1 MKPASFGEPRHGAAG
16 AEPRGGGFLIRRI
29 RIAAAAVL
37 LIVTVQGAAQ
47 VPAQPSQTGQVQPLR
62 PLAVTQLDE
71 RRQGSDLDSPRPIT
85 ITLSDPIPIVD
96 LLLMLVRDTR
106 LSVVADPDVQGVF
119 RGDLKDVTVRQ
130 ALEMILQPHGLDYSV
145 QGNLIRVFKRRF
157 ETRRFDLN
165 YVVTRRSGSRTLA
178 ASNVI
183 MPSTA
188 SGLQPGTQGGG
199 QGSSAAVTGTDN
211 GDIFSEVSAGVQTLL
226 SAEGRFNMDKKA
238 ALLQA
243 TDYPDRLDQIQL
255 YLEAVQNRATR
266 QVQIQARVIEV
277 TLSDEF
283 SGGIDWNLAIK
294 DAGDAVSLT
303 RSVAPSSAGS
313 FTAGLSI
320 KDFTKLLSAFAAQGK
335 VNVMASPTV
344 NALNNEPAIM
354 RVGTQDVFF
363 KTTTQTDAESGR
375 ILQTVEPQA
384 ITEGVVLSVTPQ
396 IGSDGMINMSI
407 TPSLTERTGQATSRF
422 GDTVPVLSVREAD
435 TLVRVHENETI
446 VIAGLMEERPHRE
459 VRKVPFFGDL
469 PGIGALFRR
478 ETTTRRK
485 TDLVI
490 LLTPTVMTP
499 ARVAQ
504 SLANELERVI
514 AR

>member
-1 MKPASFGEPRHGAAG
+1 M
-16 AEPRGGGFLIRRI
+16 FLIRQLRSG
-29 RIAAAAVL
+29 AAAL
-37 LIVTVQGAAQ
+37 LLMATAQGAAQ
-47 VPAQPSQTGQVQPLR
+47 VSAPPSQTGQAPPLR

-71 RRQGSDLDSPRPIT
+71 RRQESDLDSPRPVT
-85 ITLSDPIPIVD
+85 ITLSDPTPISD

-106 LSVVADPDVQGVF
+106 LSVVADPDVQGTF
-119 RGDLKDVTVRQ
+119 RGDLKDVTLRQ

-165 YVVTRRSGSRTLA
+165 YVVTRRSGLRTLA
-178 ASNVI
+178 ASNAI
-183 MPSTA
+183 TPSGA
-188 SGLQPGTQGGG
+188 PGVNPGRQSGG
-199 QGSSAAVTGTDN
+199 QGSSAEVTGTDD
-211 GDIFSEVSAGVQTLL
+211 GDIFSDVSAGVQTLL
-226 SAEGRFNMDKKA
+226 SPAGRFNMDKKA

-266 QVQIQARVIEV
+266 QVQIQAKVIEV

-283 SGGIDWNLAIK
+283 SAGINWNLVIAR
-294 DAGDAVSLT
+294 AGNAVALT
-303 RSVAPSSAGS
+303 QNITPSSGGT

-320 KDFTKLLSAFAAQGK
+320 KDFDGLLKAFATQGK

-363 KTTTQTDAESGR
+363 KTTTQTDGVSGR
-375 ILQTVEPQA
+375 ILQTTVEPQA

-422 GDTVPVLSVREAD
+422 GDTVPVLSVRETD

-446 VIAGLMEERPHRE
+446 VIAGLMEERLRRE
-459 VRKVPFFGDL
+459 TRKVPFLGDL
-469 PGIGALFRR
+469 PGIGAIFRG
-478 ETTTRRK
+478 ETTSRRK

-504 SLANELERVI
+504 SVAKELERV
-514 AR
+514 R